1 MSKRFYDF
9 LLMEAAAWAAM
20 VSNPELYSG
29 EKRSH
34 FERRN
39 VKVKRTPEPTMREFS
54 IHGEKI
60 TARDRKT
67 AIKIYELKHKKV

>member
-9 LLMEAAAWAAM
+9 LLMEAAAMAAIA
-20 VSNPELYSG
+20 SDPFCQK
-29 EKRSH
+29 EKGSH

-39 VKVKRTPEPTMREFS
+39 VKVKRTPEPTMRVYS

-60 TARDRKT
+60 FARNRKT